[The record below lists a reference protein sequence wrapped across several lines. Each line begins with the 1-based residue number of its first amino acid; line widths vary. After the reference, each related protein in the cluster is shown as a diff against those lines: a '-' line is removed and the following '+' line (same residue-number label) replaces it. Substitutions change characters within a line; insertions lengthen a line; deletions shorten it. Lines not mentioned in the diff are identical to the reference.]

1 MWYNVN
7 MENKQTYSRDEI
19 LERLWKAIEDT
30 MEGNDLARI
39 CNEEFGMGISY
50 VEDDLFEDEEE

>member
-1 MWYNVN
+1 